1 MVVKVLVD
9 VNFLVRKLVEFFKL
23 VEVEEAKFEML
34 DVLVEGACEEED
46 VVEAELGNVEV
57 GIKVTGV
64 VGSVT
69 VAVADAPVNLAVV
82 AVLE

>member
-57 GIKVTGV
+57 GIMVTGV
-64 VGSVT
+64 VGSVA
-69 VAVADAPVNLAVV
+69 VAVADAPVNLVVV